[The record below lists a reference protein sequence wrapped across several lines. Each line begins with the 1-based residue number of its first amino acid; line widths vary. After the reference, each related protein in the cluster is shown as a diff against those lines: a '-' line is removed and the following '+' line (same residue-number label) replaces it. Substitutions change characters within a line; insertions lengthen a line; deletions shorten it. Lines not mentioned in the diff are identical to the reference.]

1 MSYKGAADV
10 RAVGDALRSIRNV
23 GDVHVKQSAEVLGE
37 ERASIKERGQRCA
50 GTRRVDGVASMAS
63 RRWRD
68 SSYAIYALSRWRGGR
83 IPTSTPSP
91 RPSRRSHAEEDGRRT
106 QTKRQELGEDD
117 DHAPRI

>member
-1 MSYKGAADV
+1 M

-68 SSYAIYALSRWRGGR
+68 SSYAIYALSRWRDHRDARTLKRTDAGR
-83 IPTSTPSP
+83 
-91 RPSRRSHAEEDGRRT
+91 RRSGRNSAKTMIMRHGFNK
-106 QTKRQELGEDD
+106 Q
-117 DHAPRI
+117 P

>member
-1 MSYKGAADV
+1 MSYKRAADV

-68 SSYAIYALSRWRGGR
+68 SSYAIYALSRWGGGG
-83 IPTSTPSP
+83 IPTSTLK
-91 RPSRRSHAEEDGRRT
+91 RTDAGRRRSGRNSANTMIMRHGFNK
-106 QTKRQELGEDD
+106 Q
-117 DHAPRI
+117 P